1 MSKQQSM
8 PLHKGI
14 DECSIDELYCALD
27 DLGLD
32 MDKILELH
40 LTLVQVREIY
50 RGLLRWQLNR
60 VIMKEQLVTVLR

>member
-1 MSKQQSM
+1 MSKLQSM

-14 DECSIDELYCALD
+14 DECSLDELYCALD

-32 MDKILELH
+32 MDKILPLN

-50 RGLLRWQLNR
+50 RSLLNWQLNR

>member
-1 MSKQQSM
+1 MNQRSM

-32 MDKILELH
+32 MDRILQLN
-40 LTLVQVREIY
+40 LTLPQVREIY
-50 RGLLRWQLNR
+50 RGLLQWQLSR